1 MNIRKDFE
9 YYKNLH
15 SLVVSALL
23 HLLFQ
28 VSSSTRY
35 VPVTRRNEILLKYL
49 KPKLQ
54 ERSLVNIKK
63 DIKLMIQTARSKGS
77 NLEMKLYE
85 INEKAKQTKI
95 SGAEKLYSLLVYL
108 YDKEGIESR
117 LFEEGQVAEQG
128 LLYMLEDQIE
138 HCFDHDDLQVAPLSM
153 LIQLERA
160 PELIDVINLHGC
172 FLAEM
177 KEWNVETF
185 QAHLVLHPV
194 AEYS

>member
-1 MNIRKDFE
+1 MQIKKDFE

-15 SLVVSALL
+15 SLVSHALL

-28 VSSSTRY
+28 VSTSSRY

-49 KPKLQ
+49 KPKLNDKA
-54 ERSLVNIKK
+54 LLNIKK

-95 SGAEKLYSLLVYL
+95 AGAEKLYSLLVYL
-108 YDKEGIESR
+108 YDEERIESR
-117 LFEEGQVAEQG
+117 LFEEGQAAEPG
-128 LLYMLEDQIE
+128 ILYMLEEHIE
-138 HCFDHDDLQVAPLSM
+138 HCFDHDDSQVAPLSM

-160 PELIDVINLHGC
+160 PELIDVINRHGW
-172 FLAEM
+172 FIAEM
-177 KEWNVETF
+177 KEWNSDTF
-185 QAHLVLHPV
+185 QAHLLLHPV
-194 AEYS
+194 TKH